1 MAPGPSDAEFDT
13 PPAGEIETALGALAD
28 AIRTVCPSGAS
39 VSFRFD
45 RRLHVDID
53 VRTVEQAT
61 AVERALPNLT
71 QANFNA
77 IRRAKSPS
85 PFLQRITAEVVA

>member
-13 PPAGEIETALGALAD
+13 PLTGEIETALDALAR
-28 AIRTVCPSGAS
+28 AIRAACPSGAS

-53 VRTVEQAT
+53 VRTVEQAA
-61 AVERALPNLT
+61 AVERALPNLA
-71 QANFNA
+71 QANFKA

-85 PFLQRITAEVVA
+85 PFLQRITAEVSA